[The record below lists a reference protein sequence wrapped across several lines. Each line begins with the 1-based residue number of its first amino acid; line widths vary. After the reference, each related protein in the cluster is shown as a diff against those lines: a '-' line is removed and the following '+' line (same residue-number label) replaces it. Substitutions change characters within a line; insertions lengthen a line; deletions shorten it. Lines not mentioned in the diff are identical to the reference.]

1 MFCAHSWKFREEQTV
16 VMSLQGLWLN
26 AFSTLSE
33 GAILNETYE
42 DLFFK
47 VSALKRYRV
56 LARRS
61 SEDAFSNLCESDKA
75 DIFLERSFSLTWIE
89 SCLLIPL
96 VLSYN
101 TTEIE
106 LSSFFCEEVQ

>member
-42 DLFFK
+42 DLFF
-47 VSALKRYRV
+47 
-56 LARRS
+56 
-61 SEDAFSNLCESDKA
+61 
-75 DIFLERSFSLTWIE
+75 
-89 SCLLIPL
+89 
-96 VLSYN
+96 
-101 TTEIE
+101 
-106 LSSFFCEEVQ
+106 